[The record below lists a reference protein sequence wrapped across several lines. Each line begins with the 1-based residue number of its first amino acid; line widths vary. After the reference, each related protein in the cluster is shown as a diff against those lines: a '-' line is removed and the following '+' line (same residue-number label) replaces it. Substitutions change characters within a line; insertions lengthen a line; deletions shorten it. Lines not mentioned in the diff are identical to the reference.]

1 MMILNNVLQVKGIK
15 THEWR
20 TKVVKNKDLPLIPH
34 EALFKPEPN
43 KLKVLKFG
51 GSESEGLIL
60 CEGLK

>member
-1 MMILNNVLQVKGIK
+1 MMILGNVSRSEESRLMNG
-15 THEWR
+15 

-51 GSESEGLIL
+51 GIR
-60 CEGLK
+60 K